1 MSILS
6 LNSVGKSYGA
16 VTVVDQL
23 TLNINAGEAVG
34 IIGPN
39 GAGKSSL
46 FNVISGLI
54 PVDSGSIKLN
64 EQDVTNFS
72 LEQRCHLGISRA
84 FQIPKPFE
92 GMTVYEN
99 LLVGSTFGAGRSQA
113 ESEDV
118 AYDILEKTGLLKQA
132 NVRAGSLRL
141 LDRKRL
147 ELAKALSTDPQIL
160 LLDEIAGGLTD
171 RECESLIALIN
182 NLKEGGTTIVWI
194 EHVLRAL
201 MAFAERLIVLN
212 FGKKIADGKPSD
224 VWMMPEVK
232 QIYLGIEA

>member
-6 LNSVGKSYGA
+6 LNNVNKAYGA
-16 VTVVDQL
+16 VTVVDHL
-23 TLNINAGEAVG
+23 TLNIDQGEAIG

-46 FNVISGLI
+46 FNVISGLVK
-54 PVDSGSIKLN
+54 VDSGSISLN
-64 EQDVTNFS
+64 GQDVTNAS
-72 LEQRCHLGISRA
+72 LEERCHLGISRA

-99 LLVGSTFGAGRSQA
+99 LLVGSIFGAGKGQR
-113 ESEDV
+113 ESEDI
-118 AYDILEKTGLLKQA
+118 AHSILEKTGLLNQA
-132 NVRAGSLRL
+132 NISSGSLRL

-147 ELAKALSTDPQIL
+147 ELAKALSTNPKVL

-171 RECESLIALIN
+171 HECESLIMLIN
-182 NLKEGGTTIVWI
+182 NLKSEGITIIWI

-212 FGKKIADGKPSD
+212 FGKMIADGNPEQ
-224 VWMMPEVK
+224 VWAMPEVK

>member
-1 MSILS
+1 MSVLS
-6 LNSVGKSYGA
+6 LSGANKSYGI
-16 VTVVDQL
+16 VTVVDKL
-23 TLNINAGEAVG
+23 TLSINKGEAVG

-46 FNVISGLI
+46 FNVISGL
-54 PVDSGSIKLN
+54 VRLDSGSIVLKG
-64 EQDVTNFS
+64 QDVTALS
-72 LEQRCHLGISRA
+72 LEDRCRLGISRA

-99 LLVGSTFGAGRSQA
+99 LLVGSMFGAGRTQS

-118 AYDILEKTGLLKQA
+118 SYGILDKTGLLSLA
-132 NVRAGSLRL
+132 NDKAGSLRL

-147 ELAKALSTDPQIL
+147 ELAKALSTNPEVL
-160 LLDEIAGGLTD
+160 LLDEIAGGLTEH
-171 RECESLIALIN
+171 ECESLITLIN
-182 NLKEGGTTIVWI
+182 SIKFDGVTIIWI

-201 MAFAERLIVLN
+201 MSFAERLIVLN
-212 FGKKIADGKPSD
+212 FGKVIADGPPD
-224 VWMMPEVK
+224 QVWAMPEVK